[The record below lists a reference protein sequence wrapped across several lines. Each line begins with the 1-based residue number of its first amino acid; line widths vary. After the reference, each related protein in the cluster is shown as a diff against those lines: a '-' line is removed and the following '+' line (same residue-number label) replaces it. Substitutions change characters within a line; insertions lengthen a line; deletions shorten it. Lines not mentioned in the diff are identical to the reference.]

1 MGNRSE
7 VVRRRRN
14 RSGWRLEGSADH
26 LEAPLASPVASLASL
41 RRDRDHHNRHKARRE
56 EEGQGQGLMV
66 ARRVRAARRDSLL
79 LLLLLLHA
87 YPLVEGLAPLGRD
100 PVVAD
105 HTRIAAGQVVVAAVG
120 RGYQEGVEEGH
131 PSLHRRRLLC
141 LLRCRRV
148 PAAVVAAAGLPDR
161 AAAHAASHA
170 ASGRQDHVQ
179 AAGRDRGGSRRVALH
194 RRLGS
199 REALARLEKAVGL
212 EDPVR
217 RLLEGRRASAR
228 AVSSARAAG

>member
-1 MGNRSE
+1 MRLAPGGE
-7 VVRRRRN
+7 RRPP
-14 RSGWRLEGSADH
+14 
-26 LEAPLASPVASLASL
+26 EAPLASPVASLASL

-56 EEGQGQGLMV
+56 EEGQGQGLMA

-79 LLLLLLHA
+79 HLLHPA
-87 YPLVEGLAPLGRD
+87 DPLEEGLAPLGRD

-105 HTRIAAGQVVVAAVG
+105 HTRIAAGPVVVAAVG

-179 AAGRDRGGSRRVALH
+179 AAGRDRGGSRQVALH

-212 EDPVR
+212 ADPVR